1 MRVERPSVFAVT
13 SIHDR
18 HGRRIA
24 QYLVD
29 KAQDSLNR
37 EEQQPQRDAAQEEA
51 VILAR
56 PNDEPERDAE
66 AQGSDSQ
73 ATAGNLLHITA

>member
-18 HGRRIA
+18 HGRRVA

-37 EEQQPQRDAAQEEA
+37 EEQQPQKDAAPEEA

-56 PNDEPERDAE
+56 QSESPENDAATPGGE
-66 AQGSDSQ
+66 QQ
-73 ATAGNLLHITA
+73 AAAGNLLHITA